1 MQEILFYIFQTT
13 LCYYDVKDGLALEP
27 EHPEALVMMEKL
39 QKIAV
44 ENKRMAMQMNLVGKH
59 RDALQK
65 ISIAIET
72 DPSVADFHVLRSVIL
87 SNISVSKYSRPL
99 SSH

>member
-1 MQEILFYIFQTT
+1 MFYIFQTT

-72 DPSVADFHVLRSVIL
+72 DPSVADFHVLRFVITTYC
-87 SNISVSKYSRPL
+87 IHTFVV
-99 SSH
+99 